1 MKTNQIGDTMKKL
14 LAFLFAL
21 ATPAFAIDKPIP
33 CEGASCKL
41 KFETR
46 DGSNVK
52 VSAGNVD
59 GLGKWTIGPTA
70 STEIHVVN
78 GNLSISGTDG
88 TGNVL
93 HQCTRR
99 TNTAASPATS
109 VVASC
114 TGNEIATG
122 GGCTFSGSV
131 PGALVDNALLA
142 SSHQC
147 QWLAAAGTSIT
158 AIVHC
163 CNK

>member
-1 MKTNQIGDTMKKL
+1 MKNLI
-14 LAFLFAL
+14 LAFLFL
-21 ATPAFAIDKPIP
+21 FSLPVLAIDKPIP
-33 CEGASCKL
+33 CSGNSCKL
-41 KFETR
+41 LFETT
-46 DGSNVK
+46 GSGGAK
-52 VSAGNVD
+52 VSAGNID
-59 GLGKWTIGPTA
+59 GLGKWTIGPAA

-147 QWLAAAGTSIT
+147 QWLSAAGTSIT

>member
-1 MKTNQIGDTMKKL
+1 MKKL
-14 LAFLFAL
+14 LFILAFLS
-21 ATPAFAIDKPIP
+21 TSAFGIDKPIP
-33 CEGASCKL
+33 CSGNSCKL
-41 KFETR
+41 LFETT
-46 DGSNVK
+46 GSGGAK

-99 TNTAASPATS
+99 TNTAASPAIS